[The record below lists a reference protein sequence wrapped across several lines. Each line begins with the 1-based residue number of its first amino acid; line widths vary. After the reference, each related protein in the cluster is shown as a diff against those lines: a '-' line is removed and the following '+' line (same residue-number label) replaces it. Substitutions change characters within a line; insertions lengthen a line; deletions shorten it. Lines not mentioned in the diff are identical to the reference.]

1 MNKHGSKWISRQLRL
16 AIYHRD
22 GCACVYCGES
32 LGDGVELTLD
42 HIIPRSVKV
51 DNTPSNLVTACKQCN
66 TVRGDRDFAEFVAA
80 VAMCNKVSA
89 NDVVSQKQTDL
100 NRLIAAGRVRLPTA
114 SCVQAAPSAPAPSGN
129 SNEAPSQPDRAP
141 DPDTGPSDAE
151 RQTLQMIAQIAAD
164 GDRAINQLNACIDAY
179 DNMRNIINA
188 QR

>member
-1 MNKHGSKWISRQLRL
+1 MTSIQRTGIAVLLALL
-16 AIYHRD
+16 AIFGIYKY
-22 GCACVYCGES
+22 GYNSGW
-32 LGDGVELTLD
+32 
-42 HIIPRSVKV
+42 
-51 DNTPSNLVTACKQCN
+51 
-66 TVRGDRDFAEFVAA
+66 GDRDAEMQAEIAKKNEESRAKEQEMAKA
-80 VAMCNKVSA
+80 VADKETELRKA

-129 SNEAPSQPDRAP
+129 SDQAPSQPDRAP
-141 DPDTGPSDAE
+141 DPDTSASDAE

>member
-1 MNKHGSKWISRQLRL
+1 MTSIQRTGIAVLLALL
-16 AIYHRD
+16 AIFGIYKY
-22 GCACVYCGES
+22 GYNSGW
-32 LGDGVELTLD
+32 
-42 HIIPRSVKV
+42 
-51 DNTPSNLVTACKQCN
+51 
-66 TVRGDRDFAEFVAA
+66 GDRDAEMQAEIAKKNEESRAKEQEMAKA
-80 VAMCNKVSA
+80 VADKETELRKA

-114 SCVQAAPSAPAPSGN
+114 SCVQASPSSAPAARD
-129 SNEAPSQPDRAP
+129 SNQAPSQPDRAP
-141 DPDTGPSDAE
+141 DTDTGPSDAE